1 MGRPDQSDAERKPI
15 AEVSSGSVSIPIYES
30 PVTIRTGKHTS
41 TLEGSNPQPGNGDS
55 PFKTYP
61 SYKIVYYEGKRR
73 VFRRR
78 NTLAKAKALAKE
90 LAGQLAA
97 DGVRSQFFT
106 EQDRRI
112 YVFAQKA
119 VQPLN
124 LEVDQACRH
133 YAELRNRVKGA
144 TLEEAVDFHNTFGQR
159 VRHGATTDEVYQ
171 EYLKHLEKRGSGAYH
186 MRDVEK
192 IVGKFVGIFPGAIA
206 RIDTPDIDEFL
217 SQLGG
222 KARNKNNWRKGVI
235 AYFNFA
241 QKKNFLPRNLEHA
254 AAATSDFSEP
264 RQQITTEDEAAAV
277 LQRNDIYTPEEM
289 RRILNS
295 TTPALR
301 LTTEIK
307 AFSGVRTEEI
317 VRLWWVMVDEKDNC
331 IRVPDAVGKIDARLV
346 LILPNLSK
354 RLAEYHADL
363 KHGRV
368 AGDWAS
374 ANSLWHAWERE
385 VEKAGVPYRR
395 NAFRNSYISYRL
407 AILQDV
413 NRVAEET
420 GTSPQMIRRNYLV
433 PISRTVAEEWFAL

>member
-1 MGRPDQSDAERKPI
+1 M
-15 AEVSSGSVSIPIYES
+15 
-30 PVTIRTGKHTS
+30 
-41 TLEGSNPQPGNGDS
+41 
-55 PFKTYP
+55 
-61 SYKIVYYEGKRR
+61 
-73 VFRRR
+73 
-78 NTLAKAKALAKE
+78 
-90 LAGQLAA
+90 
-97 DGVRSQFFT
+97 
-106 EQDRRI
+106 
-112 YVFAQKA
+112 
-119 VQPLN
+119 
-124 LEVDQACRH
+124 DQACRH
-133 YAELRNRVKGA
+133 YAELRSRVKGA

-171 EYLKHLEKRGSGAYH
+171 EYLKHLEKRGAGVYH

-192 IVGKFVGIFPGAIA
+192 IVGKFVSIFPGAIA

-264 RQQITTEDEAAAV
+264 RQQITTGDEATAV

-317 VRLWWVMVDEKDNC
+317 VRLWWVMVDEKDSC

-346 LILPNLSK
+346 LILPNLGK
-354 RLAEYHADL
+354 RLAEYSADL

>member
-1 MGRPDQSDAERKPI
+1 MRRLHQNNGKKPV
-15 AEVSSGSVSIPIYES
+15 AEVSSGSVTIPIYEC
-30 PVTIRTGKHTS
+30 PVTIELGKERPENS
-41 TLEGSNPQPGNGDS
+41 AENSKPDGNGS
-55 PFKTYP
+55 ERKTYP
-61 SYKIVYYEGKRR
+61 SFQIVYYEGTQR

-90 LAGQLAA
+90 LAGQLAS
-97 DGVRSQFFT
+97 DGVRSQFLT

-112 YVFAQKA
+112 YVLAQKA
-119 VQPLN
+119 VEPFN
-124 LEVDQACRH
+124 LEIDQACRH

-144 TLEEAVDFHNTFGQR
+144 TLEEAIDFHNTFGQR
-159 VRHGATTDEVYQ
+159 VRHGATTGEVYQ
-171 EYLKHLEKRGSGAYH
+171 EYLQHLEKRGVGDYH
-186 MRDVEK
+186 VRDVEK
-192 IVGKFVGIFPGAIA
+192 IAGKFVSTFPGAIA
-206 RIDTPDIDEFL
+206 RIDTPDIDDFL
-217 SQLGG
+217 GRLGG
-222 KARNKNNWRKGVI
+222 KSRNKNNWRKGII

-241 QKKNFLPRNLEHA
+241 QKKNFLPKNLEHA
-254 AAATSDFSEP
+254 AAATSEFSDP
-264 RQQITTEDEAAAV
+264 RQRIITEEDATAL
-277 LQRNDIYTPEEM
+277 LQRDDIYTPEEM
-289 RRILNS
+289 RRILEATS
-295 TTPALR
+295 PALR
-301 LTTEIK
+301 LTLEIK

-346 LILPNLSK
+346 LILPNLAK
-354 RLAEYHADL
+354 RLAAHPVDI

-368 AGDWAS
+368 AAEWAS

-420 GTSPQMIRRNYLV
+420 GTSPEMIRRNYLV